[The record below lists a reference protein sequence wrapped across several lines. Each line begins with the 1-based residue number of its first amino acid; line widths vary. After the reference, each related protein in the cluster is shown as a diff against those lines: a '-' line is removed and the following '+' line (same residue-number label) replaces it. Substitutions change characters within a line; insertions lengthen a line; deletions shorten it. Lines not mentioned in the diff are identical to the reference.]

1 MRFLFVH
8 QNFPGQYLH
17 IARRLAAD
25 PKHDVTFLSHPNANQ
40 ISTIR
45 KVEYKPIVGSTPSI
59 FKEAAEFETA
69 TIRARSVANTATTLA
84 DVGYSPDI
92 IFGHNG
98 WGEILHLK
106 DVWPQTPLVPY
117 FEFYYHD
124 RGLDIDFDPEFPI
137 PDKARSTIRLRNAV
151 NLLGLQVADLGQT
164 PTKFQHETYPAW
176 AREKI
181 RIMPEGVDLDLCQPD
196 PAASFSLASARRSWR
211 KQPKRTASSHR
222 KLVTFVARNL
232 EPYRGFHILMR
243 ALPRLLRDCPDVD
256 AVVVGGDEVSYGAP
270 APAGGTWRKR
280 LLDEVG
286 DELPPGRVFFPGHL
300 PYADYVNLLKTSAVH
315 VYFSY
320 PFVMSWSLRE
330 ALACGCALV
339 ASDTAPVR
347 EFVKHRRNG
356 LLVPFHDPAQLARNV
371 STLLADDGLRER
383 VSSEARR
390 YAMRHLGLER
400 QFTHFDRLVA
410 DLVRDQPV

>member
-25 PKHDVTFLSHPNANQ
+25 PRHDVTFLCHPSSNH
-40 ISTIR
+40 ISAIR

-69 TIRARSVANTATTLA
+69 TIRARSIANVATTLA
-84 DVGYSPDI
+84 DVGYAPDI

-106 DVWPQTPLVPY
+106 EVWPRVPLVPY

-124 RGLDIDFDPEFPI
+124 RGLDIDFDPEFPVSE
-137 PDKARSTIRLRNAV
+137 KVRSTIRLRNAV

-164 PTKFQHETYPAW
+164 PTKFQHGLYPAW

-181 RIMPEGVDLDLCQPD
+181 RIVPEGVDLDLCQPD
-196 PAASFSLASARRSWR
+196 PTASFTLPTTRRTWR
-211 KQPKRTASSHR
+211 KRAKPNAKTHR
-222 KLVTFVARNL
+222 RLVTFVARNL

-243 ALPRLLRDCPDVD
+243 ALPQLLRDQADIDV
-256 AVVVGGDEVSYGAP
+256 VIVGGDDVSYGA
-270 APAGGTWRKR
+270 APSDGGTWRKR
-280 LLDEVG
+280 LHDEVG
-286 DELPPGRVFFPGHL
+286 DALPPDRVFFPGQL
-300 PYADYVNLLKTSAVH
+300 SYADYVKLLKTSAVH
-315 VYFSY
+315 VYLSY
-320 PFVMSWSLRE
+320 PFVASWSLRE
-330 ALACGCALV
+330 AIACGCTLV
-339 ASDTAPVR
+339 ASDTLPVR

-356 LLVPFHDPAQLARNV
+356 LLVPFHDPAQLARGI
-371 STLLADDGLRER
+371 STLLADPALSER
-383 VSSEARR
+383 LSDEARR
-390 YAMRHLGLER
+390 SALRGLGLDR
-400 QFTHFDRLVA
+400 QFAHFDRLLA
-410 DLVRDQPV
+410 DILP

>member
-25 PKHDVTFLSHPNANQ
+25 PRHDVTFLCNPNSNQ

-45 KVEYKPIVGSTPSI
+45 KVEYKPIRASTKNI
-59 FKEAAEFETA
+59 FLEAAEFEAA
-69 TIRARSVANTATTLA
+69 TIRAHSVANTAATLA
-84 DVGYSPDI
+84 QVGFAPDI

-106 DVWPQTPLVPY
+106 DVWSQAPLIPY

-124 RGLDIDFDPEFPI
+124 RGLDIDFDPEFPV
-137 PDKARSTIRLRNAV
+137 PEKARATIRLRNAV
-151 NLLGLQVADLGQT
+151 NLLGLEVADAGQT
-164 PTKFQHETYPAW
+164 PTKFQHDTYPAW
-176 AREKI
+176 AQEKI
-181 RIMPEGVDLDLCQPD
+181 RIIPEGVDLELCQPT
-196 PAASFSLASARRSWR
+196 PAASFSLASANRTWR
-211 KQPKRTASSHR
+211 KQARRNARSHR

-243 ALPRLLRDCPDVD
+243 ALPRILKEWPDVD
-256 AVVVGGDEVSYGAP
+256 AVVVGGDEVSYGALP
-270 APAGGTWRKR
+270 AGGGTWRKR

-286 DELPPGRVFFPGHL
+286 HDLPSDRVFFPGKL
-300 PYADYVNLLKTSAVH
+300 PYADYLDLLKTSAVH
-315 VYFSY
+315 VYLSY
-320 PFVMSWSLRE
+320 PFVASWSLRE

-356 LLVPFHDPAQLARNV
+356 LLVPFHDALRLSEAV
-371 STLLADDGLRER
+371 STLLGDDNLSERLRDG
-383 VSSEARR
+383 ARQ
-390 YAMRHLGLER
+390 YAIRHLSLQQ
-400 QFTHFDRLVA
+400 QFNHFDRLVA
-410 DLVRDQPV
+410 ELVGK